1 MTKRKNKFKG
11 LNNQRR
17 RSRMRPPY
25 FINKNLQ
32 FDIVRKQMKMKTD
45 GPTLNEMS
53 PVDTTVN
60 VDTEETPR
68 PQLSRPVSTTNQIKN
83 WWEEWW
89 KQVIIGLVTTGIG
102 AVVVT
107 SVVKHGNHLIRHDKD
122 IEYLQKNDDKQDDDI
137 KQLKG
142 KSNEMN
148 TDLRLIEQRMEYE
161 NSSQTKKKK

>member
-1 MTKRKNKFKG
+1 
-11 LNNQRR
+11 
-17 RSRMRPPY
+17 MRPPY

-53 PVDTTVN
+53 PVDPTVN

>member
-1 MTKRKNKFKG
+1 
-11 LNNQRR
+11 
-17 RSRMRPPY
+17 
-25 FINKNLQ
+25 
-32 FDIVRKQMKMKTD
+32 MKTD

-122 IEYLQKNDDKQDDDI
+122 IEYLQKI
-137 KQLKG
+137 TRIVFPLK
-142 KSNEMN
+142 SFI
-148 TDLRLIEQRMEYE
+148 LI
-161 NSSQTKKKK
+161 

>member
-1 MTKRKNKFKG
+1 
-11 LNNQRR
+11 
-17 RSRMRPPY
+17 MRPPY

-137 KQLKG
+137 KQLKR

-161 NSSQTKKKK
+161 NSSQSKKKK

>member
-1 MTKRKNKFKG
+1 
-11 LNNQRR
+11 
-17 RSRMRPPY
+17 MRPPY

>member
-1 MTKRKNKFKG
+1 
-11 LNNQRR
+11 
-17 RSRMRPPY
+17 MRPPY

-102 AVVVT
+102 VVVVT

>member
-1 MTKRKNKFKG
+1 
-11 LNNQRR
+11 
-17 RSRMRPPY
+17 MRPPY
-25 FINKNLQ
+25 FMNKNLQ
-32 FDIVRKQMKMKTD
+32 FDIVKKQMKMKTD

-53 PVDTTVN
+53 PVDSTFN
-60 VDTEETPR
+60 VDAEETPR
-68 PQLSRPVSTTNQIKN
+68 PQILRPVSTTNQIKN

-107 SVVKHGNHLIRHDKD
+107 SVVKHGNHLTRHDKD
-122 IEYLQKNDDKQDDDI
+122 IEYLQKNDEQQDDDI
-137 KQLKG
+137 KQMKE

-161 NSSQTKKKK
+161 NSSQTKKKKQL

>member
-1 MTKRKNKFKG
+1 
-11 LNNQRR
+11 
-17 RSRMRPPY
+17 MRPPY
-25 FINKNLQ
+25 FINENLQ

>member
-11 LNNQRR
+11 NNNQRR
-17 RSRMRPPY
+17 RSRIRPPY

-83 WWEEWW
+83 WWEDWW
-89 KQVIIGLVTTGIG
+89 KQVLIGIVTAGIVAIVG
-102 AVVVT
+102 T

-122 IEYLQKNDDKQDDDI
+122 SEYLQKNDDKQDDDI
-137 KQLKG
+137 KQLKE
-142 KSNEMN
+142 KSYEMN
-148 TDLRLIEQRMEYE
+148 TNLRLIEQRIELE
-161 NSSQTKKKK
+161 ESSQTKKKK

>member
-11 LNNQRR
+11 HNNQRR
-17 RSRMRPPY
+17 RSRIRPPY
-25 FINKNLQ
+25 FINKNFQ

-53 PVDTTVN
+53 PVDSTVN

-68 PQLSRPVSTTNQIKN
+68 PQISRPVSTTNQIKN

-89 KQVIIGLVTTGIG
+89 KQVIIGLVTAGIG

-137 KQLKG
+137 KQLKE

-148 TDLRLIEQRMEYE
+148 TDMRLIEQRMEFE

>member
-11 LNNQRR
+11 HNNQRR
-17 RSRMRPPY
+17 RSRIRPPY
-25 FINKNLQ
+25 FINKNFQ

-53 PVDTTVN
+53 PVDSTVN

-68 PQLSRPVSTTNQIKN
+68 PQISRPVSTTNQIKN

-89 KQVIIGLVTTGIG
+89 KQVIIGLVTAGIG

-137 KQLKG
+137 KQLKE

-148 TDLRLIEQRMEYE
+148 TDMRLIEQRMDFE